1 MILNREKNMVIQ
13 RNGMKTEQK
22 EKMRGGEGT
31 VSFAHFI
38 DGPDSAMRRHTRLA
52 AELTLPPGASIG
64 YHQHTGETEYFVFL
78 EGTGVVNDD
87 GTEVP
92 VKKGDV
98 MITGNGGS
106 HGVKNTGSAPLVF
119 NAFIIT
125 Y

>member
-1 MILNREKNMVIQ
+1 MVIQ
-13 RNGMKTEQK
+13 RETMRIEKK
-22 EKMRGGEGT
+22 EYMRGGEGT
-31 VSFAHFI
+31 ATLTHFSGAAPEEI
-38 DGPDSAMRRHTRLA
+38 LRHTRLA

-64 YHQHTGETEYFVFL
+64 YHQHAGETEYFVFL
-78 EGTGVVNDD
+78 EGTGVVNDN

-98 MITGNGGS
+98 MITGGGAS
-106 HGVKNTGSAPLVF
+106 HGVKNTGAVPLVF